1 MKCQSDGWWSSQSPD
16 LHSTVP
22 VPVPTSSAVWLELN
36 TNHWAEGKGNR
47 VEDISFLEMG
57 RSPLSLYR
65 DRDLN
70 KTSFACK
77 IFCKA
82 PIKS

>member
-1 MKCQSDGWWSSQSPD
+1 MSIRWGAGVVITVITD
-16 LHSTVP
+16 LHS
-22 VPVPTSSAVWLELN
+22 SNIISAVELQLN

-47 VEDISFLEMG
+47 VGDISFLEMG

-82 PIKS
+82 PIKVKFWV